1 MVNTKETTDAM
12 ATANVFEPKEVID
25 IAKIHGYHNLE
36 LGEKEQKYMLTF
48 TSAPISGS
56 GNVGV
61 IRDAVKISVWFTTG
75 CKW

>member
-1 MVNTKETTDAM
+1 M
-12 ATANVFEPKEVID
+12 ATANVLDPKKVTD
-25 IAKIHGYHNLE
+25 LAKMHGYHNLE
-36 LGEKEQKYMLTF
+36 LGEKEEKYMLRF
-48 TSAPISGS
+48 ESAPIYGS